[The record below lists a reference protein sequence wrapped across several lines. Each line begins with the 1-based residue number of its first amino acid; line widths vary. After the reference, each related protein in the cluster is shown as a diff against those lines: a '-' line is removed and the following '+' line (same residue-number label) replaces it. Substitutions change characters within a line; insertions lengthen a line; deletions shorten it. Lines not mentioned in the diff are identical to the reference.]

1 MLNITINNTK
11 LHYLSQFIWKI
22 PAENQYD
29 LIVSNPPYVDAEDMA
44 DLPEEFYMNLNL
56 HWQQAKMV

>member
-11 LHYLSQFIWKI
+11 LHYLSRIYLKKFR
-22 PAENQYD
+22 ENQYD

-56 HWQQAKMV
+56 H